1 MVRLPRRQFMG
12 VLGATTLAAL
22 ARVGTKVGKRTGT
35 VAYVGSYSSDGGD
48 GLDVASVDA
57 TGGTLTVTSRVS
69 GVPDASWLAVSADG
83 RFLYTTNEQDPTGSV
98 TALDRSN
105 PQKPVVLNK
114 QSTKGDAP
122 THLSVHPSGRYLLS
136 ANYGS
141 GTVAVLPLGTDGRIG
156 AVTDLVA
163 HTGGS
168 GTQPLAHQII
178 TDPSGNWVLSVD
190 LGNDSVYVHTLNL
203 DTGKLTQHQQVV
215 VAAGTGPRHLVFHPD
230 GAHVYL
236 VCEDKSQVIVFGW
249 DPTGGKLTEGQI
261 AGTVEAG
268 ATTPNYPGE
277 GAITADGRFLYVTN
291 RGDNSIAT
299 FAVSGD
305 GATLTLLGTIAVGGD
320 WPRHV
325 TLDPSE
331 RWLYVSNQRS
341 GTVTWL
347 PRDPASGAVSATAGS
362 APTTAVAMV
371 LFA

>member
-12 VLGATTLAAL
+12 VLGATAVAAVT
-22 ARVGTKVGKRTGT
+22 RVGTKVGKRTGT

-57 TGGTLTVTSRVS
+57 ATGTLAVVSTVS
-69 GVPDASWLAVSADG
+69 GVPDASWLALSADG
-83 RFLYTTNEQDPTGSV
+83 RYLYTTNEQDPAGSV

-105 PQKPVVLNK
+105 PGKPVVLNK
-114 QSTKGDAP
+114 QSTQGDAP
-122 THLSVHPSGRYLLS
+122 THLSVHPSGRYLLA

-141 GTVAVLPLGTDGRIG
+141 GTVAVFPLGTDGRVG
-156 AVTDLVA
+156 ALTDLVA

-168 GTQPLAHQII
+168 GAQPLAHQVL
-178 TDPSGNWVLSVD
+178 TDPSGQWVLSVD
-190 LGNDSVYVHTLNL
+190 LGNDSVYVHTLDL
-203 DTGKLTQHQQVV
+203 ATGKLTQHQQVV
-215 VAAGTGPRHLVFHPD
+215 VTTGTGPRHLVFHPD
-230 GAHVYL
+230 GQHVYL
-236 VCEDKSQVIVFGW
+236 VCEDKSQVIVLAWNAAEGR
-249 DPTGGKLTEGQI
+249 LTAGQI
-261 AGTVEAG
+261 VGTVEPG

-277 GAITADGRFLYVTN
+277 GALTRDGRFLYVTN

-299 FAVSGD
+299 FAVAAD
-305 GATLTLLGTIAVGGD
+305 GATLTLLRTVPVGGD

-325 TLDPSE
+325 TLDPTE

-347 PRDPASGAVSATAGS
+347 PRDPTSGVVSPTTGSAT
-362 APTTAVAMV
+362 TTAVAMV